1 MHPPHTHTLTLPPR
15 SAGTTHIH
23 RARYI
28 FRTQAKFALT
38 RESPTAFLGELPGTT
53 HTHERARTRAR
64 THARSHAHTHARS
77 HTPTHLD
84 RVTASPKIGTT
95 VDSRPP
101 AATRRENVV
110 SNIRSISCWFADQSS
125 DQSHA
130 AALLLI
136 FQFWTPLSELTAVNR
151 Q

>member
-1 MHPPHTHTLTLPPR
+1 MVKINFM
-15 SAGTTHIH
+15 G
-23 RARYI
+23 
-28 FRTQAKFALT
+28 FWGF
-38 RESPTAFLGELPGTT
+38 G
-53 HTHERARTRAR
+53 
-64 THARSHAHTHARS
+64 ARS

-125 DQSHA
+125 DQSH
-130 AALLLI
+130 LRRCKLI
-136 FQFWTPLSELTAVNR
+136 FGPSDATLLTLYVGSERYTQPVFSTP
-151 Q
+151 